1 MEKEKFEKFAALL
14 ENEKAHMYPGVTFRK
29 MCGWAGAD
37 EKEMDAFLKSEFG
50 YGGDEIL
57 DAYRQGTVSRFR
69 DKYGIEL

>member
-37 EKEMDAFLKSEFG
+37 EKDAEAVHFFNPCH
-50 YGGDEIL
+50 YGRGNAFVFDL
-57 DAYRQGTVSRFR
+57 PGSCYADVYPG
-69 DKYGIEL
+69 